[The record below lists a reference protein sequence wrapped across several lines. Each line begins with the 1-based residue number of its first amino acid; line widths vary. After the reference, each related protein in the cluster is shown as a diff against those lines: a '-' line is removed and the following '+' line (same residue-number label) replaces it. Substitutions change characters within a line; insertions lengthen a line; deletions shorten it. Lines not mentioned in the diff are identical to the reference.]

1 MDNNKQINICD
12 ELSNNFI
19 DFSYEANSCRAFAD
33 ARDGLKPGQRACLW
47 EMYHKGYLSSKPTVK
62 GAKVAG
68 AVSGNWWPHGDVAIY
83 ETFTRMSQSW
93 INNIPE
99 VDWKGNN
106 GSQIIPDSA
115 ASSRY
120 TETRLSKATEEG
132 MFHAIKKRV
141 VKMIPNYSEDDEWP
155 EVLPAIFPRLMVNG
169 CQGIGSTIANV
180 WLPHNLTDIGNVIL
194 NYIKTNT
201 VDFTGLAPDFPTGCQ
216 IINKNDLAPIYT
228 TGKGKVT
235 LRARADIVKDH
246 IYFRELPYQVYVE
259 PLIEKIKELASKGEI
274 IGIDAVYNRSSKK
287 GIEVDVECSENPD
300 AILKQLY
307 SKTDLQKSYSA
318 NQWALVGKTPRL
330 LTLKDYCEIYV
341 NHNLLCIQNEAQ
353 FDLEKAQ
360 DRLHIVEGLL
370 RALEDIDNII
380 MLIKKS
386 ASAAAAKDALIATY
400 KFSEAQAK
408 AIVDMKLGKLAGLE
422 KVELNQEAN
431 DLRKEVEE
439 LNTLFLNEN
448 KQREVLRERL
458 STFVKKYG
466 DARRTGLEQI
476 ELPKSEKELE
486 TVVPEDCVVIAT
498 QNGDIKRVPATAF
511 KTQNR
516 NTKGVKTA
524 DDAILDMISTNTIDT
539 LMFFTNKGKMYR
551 LLVDKVPVGTKAS
564 KGGRI
569 GSLINIEADEKVV
582 AMTSLFRKSQAEFV
596 IFITKN
602 GLFKKT
608 RLEEYMST
616 KRSTGI
622 AAINLK
628 EGDSLANVTFANDEN
643 FILITKQGMSIHFET
658 KDIAPIGR
666 VTAGVKSI
674 KLNEGD
680 EVLTGLPIKHKTDCV
695 ATFSA
700 NGLAR
705 KTALDEFPVQGRNG
719 KGLKVGSG
727 ELAGAALVSDED
739 KILIIGKP
747 NSICISAMDIPQLLR
762 TATGNIMIKDST
774 IRSVIKL

>member
-19 DFSYEANSCRAFAD
+19 DFRYEANSCRAFAD

-83 ETFTRMSQSW
+83 DTFTRMSQSW

-120 TETRLSKATEEG
+120 TETRLSKAIEEG
-132 MFHAIKKRV
+132 MFQNIKKRI

-155 EVLPAIFPRLMVNG
+155 EILPAIFPRLMVNG

-180 WLPHNLTDIGNVIL
+180 WLPHNLTDIGNIIL
-194 NYIKTNT
+194 NYIKTNM

-216 IINKNDLAPIYT
+216 IINKNELTSIYE

-246 IYFRELPYQVYVE
+246 IYFRELPYQIYVE
-259 PLIEKIKELASKGEI
+259 PLIEKIKELVTKGEI
-274 IGIDAVYNRSSKK
+274 TGIDAIYNRSSKK
-287 GIEVDVECSENPD
+287 GIEIDIECSENPNV
-300 AILKQLY
+300 ILKILY

-318 NQWALVGKTPRL
+318 NQWALVGKTPKL

-341 NHNLLCIQNEAQ
+341 NHNLACIQNEAQ

-370 RALEDIDNII
+370 RALENIDNII
-380 MLIKKS
+380 ALIKKS
-386 ASAAAAKDALIATY
+386 TSAAAAKEALITAY

-422 KVELNQEAN
+422 KIELNQEA
-431 DLRKEVEE
+431 DKLRKDVEE
-439 LNTLFLNEN
+439 LNILFLNEN
-448 KQREVLRERL
+448 KQREVLYERL
-458 STFVKKYG
+458 ETFVKKYG
-466 DARRTGLEQI
+466 EARKTELAQI
-476 ELPKSEKELE
+476 ETPKEEKEIE
-486 TVVPEDCVVIAT
+486 TVVPEDCVVVLSQT
-498 QNGDIKRVPATAF
+498 GNIKRVPTSNF
-511 KTQNR
+511 KVQNR
-516 NTKGVKTA
+516 NGKGVKTE
-524 DDAILDMISTNTIDT
+524 DDALLDCISTNTIDT
-539 LMFFTNKGKMYR
+539 LMIFTDKGKMYR
-551 LLVDKVPVGTKAS
+551 MLVDNVPIGNNTS
-564 KGGRI
+564 KGTYI
-569 GSLINIEADEKVV
+569 GSLINIETTEKVI
-582 AMTSLFRKSQAEFV
+582 AITSLYQKSNPEYV
-596 IFITKN
+596 IFITEN

-608 RLEEYMST
+608 KLEEYINT

-622 AAINLK
+622 NAIKIN
-628 EGDSLANVTFANDEN
+628 EGDSLANVTFANEED
-643 FILITKQGMSIHFET
+643 FIIITKQGMSIHFET
-658 KDIAPIGR
+658 KNISPIGR
-666 VTAGVKSI
+666 IAAGVKSI
-674 KLNEGD
+674 KLNEED
-680 EVLTGLPIKHKTDCV
+680 KVLIGLPIKDKSDYL

-700 NGLAR
+700 NGVAR
-705 KTALDEFPVQGRNG
+705 KTPLDSFPVQRRSG
-719 KGLKVGSG
+719 KGLKIGSG
-727 ELAGAALVSDED
+727 EVVGAALVND
-739 KILIIGKP
+739 KDNILIIGQP
-747 NSICISAMDIPQLLR
+747 NSICVNSSEIPLLNR
-762 TATGNIMIKDST
+762 TAQGNIMIKNS
-774 IRSVIKL
+774 IIKSVIKL